1 MKLRAILSD
10 DEPLARDVLRVLLQ
24 SEPDVE
30 IVAECS
36 NGLETVAAILEKK
49 PDVLFLDIQMPDL
62 DGFGVIQTVGVAR
75 MPVTVFVTA
84 FDQYTLRAF
93 EAHALDYLLKPFDPQ
108 RFRHTLDRVR
118 TQVSQAS
125 AEINKKLESLIKS
138 SGNRSAFI
146 DRLVIK
152 ESGRIY
158 FVKTSEID
166 WIEASGSYVT
176 LHCGKQKHL
185 LHQTLTAIENQLD
198 ETVFVRIHRSAIV
211 NIERIKELKPH
222 FNGEYF
228 VLLTSGSQLKLSRS
242 YRDHAK
248 RIFGDL

>member
-1 MKLRAILSD
+1 MRLRAIISD
-10 DEPLARDVLRVLLQ
+10 DEPLALDVLRLLLQ
-24 SEPDVE
+24 AEPDVD

-49 PDVLFLDIQMPDL
+49 PDVLFLDIRMPDL
-62 DGFGVIQTVGVAR
+62 DGFGVIQTVGVAH

-84 FDQYTLRAF
+84 FDHYALRAF
-93 EAHALDYLLKPFDPQ
+93 EAHALDYLLKPFDPS
-108 RFRHTLDRVR
+108 RFRHALERVR
-118 TQVSQAS
+118 KQARQQSSEMERKLDSWLQTSQ
-125 AEINKKLESLIKS
+125 K
-138 SGNRSAFI
+138 RSTAL

-158 FVKTSEID
+158 FVKTDEID

-185 LHQTLTAIENQLD
+185 LHQTLTGMEDQLD
-198 ETVFVRIHRSAIV
+198 ASIFVRIHRSTIV
-211 NIERIKELKPH
+211 NVERIKELKPH

-228 VLLTSGSQLKLSRS
+228 VFLSTGAQLKLSRS
-242 YRDHAK
+242 YKDQAK
-248 RIFGDL
+248 RIFGEL